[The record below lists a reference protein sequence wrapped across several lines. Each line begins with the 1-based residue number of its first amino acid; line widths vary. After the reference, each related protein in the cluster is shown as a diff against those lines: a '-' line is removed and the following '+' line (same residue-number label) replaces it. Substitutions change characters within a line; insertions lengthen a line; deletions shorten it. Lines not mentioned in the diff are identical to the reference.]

1 MKVYVDLRLESTIE
15 MEVPDGMNEAE
26 VHDYV
31 SNNLEDAIE
40 LTIDGGS
47 FTFDVWGKWIGLD
60 GRRDGYVRRY

>member
-1 MKVYVDLRLESTIE
+1 MKVYVDLRLENTIE

-26 VHDYV
+26 VYDYV

-47 FTFDVWGKWIGLD
+47 LTFDVWE
-60 GRRDGYVRRY
+60 RD